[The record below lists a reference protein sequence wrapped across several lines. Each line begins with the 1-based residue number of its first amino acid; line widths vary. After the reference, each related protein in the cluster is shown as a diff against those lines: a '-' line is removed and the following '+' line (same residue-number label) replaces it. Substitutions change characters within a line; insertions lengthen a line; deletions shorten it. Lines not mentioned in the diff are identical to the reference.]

1 MLFVGV
7 DWGERHHDLCL
18 LDEAGQVL
26 ATHRIADGLAGVGKL
41 HALVATQA
49 EDPTQVAVGIET
61 DRGLLVGALLAAGYQ
76 VYAVNPRSSATTGAG
91 MAAPG
96 PSPTAVM
103 PRCWPIWSEPT
114 GTTTARS
121 PVTVRRWRRSRCWL
135 WRIRA

>member
-1 MLFVGV
+1 MGWL
-7 DWGERHHDLCL
+7 
-18 LDEAGQVL
+18 
-26 ATHRIADGLAGVGKL
+26 GLGKL

-103 PRCWPIWSEPT
+103 PRPIWSEPT

-135 WRIRA
+135 GRIRA